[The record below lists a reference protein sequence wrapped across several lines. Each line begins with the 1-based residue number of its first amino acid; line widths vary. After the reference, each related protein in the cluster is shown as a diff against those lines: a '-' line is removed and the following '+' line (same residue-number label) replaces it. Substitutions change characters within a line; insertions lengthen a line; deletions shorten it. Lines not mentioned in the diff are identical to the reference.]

1 MEQKIPIITKKAWNL
16 IRLVFFTLKK
26 GISKRKFLIDLNMM
40 MKHGK
45 IATTHRHPHHLSGDY
60 EFSCRNTPPYP
71 LSLFST
77 RNKRHRLSNR
87 NPPLAVDDDGDE
99 ITIDPAVIKV
109 LNMMTNAQVSQSPQ
123 LLMKSPVVEKLKMT
137 KSPVC
142 EDGEVDE
149 AAEKFIRRFY
159 NDLRVEAAK

>member
-45 IATTHRHPHHLSGDY
+45 IATTHRHPHHLSDEY

-77 RNKRHRLSNR
+77 RNKRHRLSYR
-87 NPPLAVDDDGDE
+87 NLPLAVDDDGDE

-109 LNMMTNAQVSQSPQ
+109 LNMLTV
-123 LLMKSPVVEKLKMT
+123 KSPLVEQQKIT
-137 KSPVC
+137 ESPFPVAHGC
-142 EDGEVDE
+142 DDGEVDE

-159 NDLRVEAAK
+159 NDLRVETAK

>member
-1 MEQKIPIITKKAWNL
+1 MEQKVPLITKKAWNL

-45 IATTHRHPHHLSGDY
+45 ITTTHRNPHHLSGEY

-77 RNKRHRLSNR
+77 SNKSHRLSNR
-87 NPPLAVDDDGDE
+87 NPALAVDDNDNDD
-99 ITIDPAVIKV
+99 ITIDSAVIKV
-109 LNMMTNAQVSQSPQ
+109 LNMMTSATV
-123 LLMKSPVVEKLKMT
+123 KSPLVEQQKIT
-137 KSPVC
+137 ESPFPVAKGC
-142 EDGEVDE
+142 DDGEVDE

-159 NDLRVEAAK
+159 NDLRVEMAK